1 MYSRK
6 KHAHAAGQAVADHIE
21 RYVNTSEQTIPLL
34 DFMQTML
41 SGMPRTKIKSL
52 LKYEHV
58 RLSAAE
64 TEIRHDTPVAPGVT
78 VEINRTRPFVTF
90 NHPRMKLIYEDD
102 DILVVNKG
110 YGLLSMGTPSAKR
123 DLTAYSILREYVK
136 SVNPMNKV
144 FIVHRLDR
152 DTSGL
157 MMFAKT
163 MQAKEAMQ
171 HNWNNM
177 VLERKYVA
185 VVEGVMEEDSG
196 VIRSYLDETSGF
208 EVYST
213 HQPGQ
218 GQLAI
223 TRYKV
228 TGRGNGYTMV
238 EFSLDTG
245 RKNQI
250 RVHASDLGHP
260 IVGDRKY
267 GAAASPIN
275 RLALHARTLRFA
287 HPVTRKDTF
296 FELPVPTRF
305 AALLKGRI
313 VKKK

>member
-1 MYSRK
+1 MRNNTRRVPTRN
-6 KHAHAAGQAVADHIE
+6 AAEDKIVC
-21 RYVNTSEQTIPLL
+21 RVNNTAEAIPLL
-34 DFMQTML
+34 VFMQ
-41 SGMPRTKIKSL
+41 GAFPEIPRTRHKSL
-52 LKYEHV
+52 LKYGHIRV
-58 RLSAAE
+58 TGQ
-64 TEIRHDTPVAPGVT
+64 TEVRHDTEVAPGAEVI
-78 VEINRTRPFVTF
+78 VNFTRPFVTF
-90 NHPRMKLIYEDD
+90 SHPRLSLVYEDD
-102 DILVVNKG
+102 DIIIVNKG

-123 DLTAYSILREYVK
+123 DITAYSVLKDYVK
-136 SVNPMNKV
+136 KINPLNKI

-163 MQAKEAMQ
+163 QEAKETMQ

-177 VLERKYVA
+177 VLERRYVA

-196 VIRSYLDETSGF
+196 VVRSYLDETSQF
-208 EVYST
+208 EVFST
-213 HQPGQ
+213 HEKGR

-228 TGRGNGYTMV
+228 LARGNGYSLV

-267 GAAASPIN
+267 GAAASPIH
-275 RLALHARTLRFA
+275 RLALHALTLRFA
-287 HPVTRKDTF
+287 HPVTRKDTR
-296 FELPVPTRF
+296 FELPVPSRF
-305 AALLKGRI
+305 TALIKGKI
-313 VKKK
+313 TSK